1 MFFKLINIQVSS
13 IFIASSQ
20 KIQLTLQLKFKL
32 KTTTFC
38 ASSAEFLSVYVAG
51 EPVHEILSKVSY
63 LA

>member
-20 KIQLTLQLKFKL
+20 YIQLTLQLKFKL
-32 KTTTFC
+32 KTTTF
-38 ASSAEFLSVYVAG
+38 SSAVFLSVYVAG